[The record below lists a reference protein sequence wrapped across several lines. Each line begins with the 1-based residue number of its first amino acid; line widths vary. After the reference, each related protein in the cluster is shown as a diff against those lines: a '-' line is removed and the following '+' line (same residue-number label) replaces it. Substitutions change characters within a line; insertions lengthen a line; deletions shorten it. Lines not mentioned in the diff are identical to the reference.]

1 MLLKR
6 LLHNYNRIH
15 KCGKSSNN
23 KNEWQSV
30 VGLEVHAQLNTKSKL
45 FSGAENIFGG
55 LVNNCVSLFDAAIP
69 GTLPVLNRKCVE
81 LGVLTALALSCKV
94 NEVSSFD
101 RKHYFYADLPA
112 GYQITQQRAP
122 LANDG
127 IIHFQVHHITI
138 LVYYFNKIMYITDC
152 FGNSFYLYG
161 YFIKCIQKTFAP
173 LFSYLI
179 N

>member
-1 MLLKR
+1 MHLNLITRR
-6 LLHNYNRIH
+6 LRIKYNKIH
-15 KCGKSSNN
+15 KRYASTPSHK
-23 KNEWQSV
+23 KWQSV
-30 VGLEVHAQLNTKSKL
+30 VGLEVHAQLNTESKL
-45 FSGAENIFGG
+45 FSGAQNTFGG

-122 LANDG
+122 LASDG
-127 IIHFQVHHITI
+127 VINFQVPP
-138 LVYYFNKIMYITDC
+138 YFNVFDDC
-152 FGNSFYLYG
+152 
-161 YFIKCIQKTFAP
+161 P
-173 LFSYLI
+173 SYSYRALERE
-179 N
+179 